1 MESKNWELNLD
12 NGQCKREKEELKSK
26 NQELNDNIGQVK
38 KDSEEVNWKN
48 WELSSDLKECGKRV
62 NALESDKMKNRELS
76 LDLKEWCKRV
86 DALELDKRSLSQDM
100 QVLSKHHAL
109 SIHMEKVLFICL
121 PNVKL

>member
-48 WELSSDLKECGKRV
+48 RELSSDLKECGKKV
-62 NALESDKMKNRELS
+62 DVLESEKS
-76 LDLKEWCKRV
+76 
-86 DALELDKRSLSQDM
+86 SLSRDM
-100 QVLSKHHAL
+100 EILSKHHAL
-109 SIHMEKVLFICL
+109 NIHVEKVLFFNNGLFLCFCL
-121 PNVKL
+121 FKQTLQFLQKNVCEKMSI